1 MKKTNNISFA
11 QVTFL
16 DGFWKSHYNTNR
28 KVSIESVRERFE
40 ETGRMDALRFNW
52 SEGKP
57 IPHRFYDS
65 DVAKWIEAVSY
76 LIVKEPDGFAA
87 EEALIDELAE
97 SMRIHQLP
105 SGYINSHYIQVNP
118 DQIFT
123 DFDGHELYTA
133 GHMIEAA
140 IAYHKA
146 TGKRVLLDVMLRC
159 VDCIECAFVTER
171 TAAFTAPGHEEIEL
185 ALVKLYDHTGDRK
198 HLDLCMHFLNVR
210 GTDEGHLENKYHER
224 SYCQSHIPV
233 RQQSEPVG
241 HAVRA
246 VYLYTGMIEAAL
258 RTGDEEL
265 LNASERL
272 FESIT
277 KKQMFITGGIGSSPI
292 GECFTVPYDLPNL
305 EAYSESCAAIALM
318 FFAHGLQKKA
328 LDSRYADVIER
339 VLYNN
344 LLSSVSMDGRSFF
357 YENPLEIHLAS
368 VNRDDCVPEVRRR
381 KLPKRQRLE
390 VFSCSCCPPNINRTL
405 ARLGDFFFSERE
417 DALIVQ
423 QYGSLKLENERIR
436 MTVETSYPANGKIRL
451 IGEANSYKTL
461 YLRRPAWCHTYDLS
475 GGEIVREE
483 GGYLVIGVGEQFD
496 LTLDLHMEPYFLR
509 TNPRVRHNS
518 GRVALC
524 YGPTVYCLERI
535 DNPYELNALTVDTNA
550 EIEVTER
557 DGMLELITQGFV
569 DADMTELYAP
579 AADARTPVTLCYR
592 PYRTFANRGE
602 SDMLVWVRKA

>member
-1 MKKTNNISFA
+1 MKKTNNISFE

-16 DGFWKSHYNTNR
+16 DGFWKSHYDTNR
-28 KVSIESVRERFE
+28 NVSIESVRERFE

-159 VDCIECAFVTER
+159 VDCIERAFVTER

-210 GTDEGHLENKYHER
+210 GTDEGHLENQYHEI

-258 RTGDEEL
+258 RTGDEGL
-265 LNASERL
+265 LDASERL

-368 VNRDDCVPEVRRR
+368 VNRDDCVPVVRRR

-405 ARLGDFFFSERE
+405 ARLGDFFFSEQE
-417 DALIVQ
+417 EALIVQ

-451 IGEANSYKTL
+451 IGEANTYKTL
-461 YLRRPAWCHTYDLS
+461 YLRRPAWCHAYELS

-524 YGPTVYCLERI
+524 YGPSVYCLERI

-602 SDMLVWVRKA
+602 SDMLVWVRKS